1 MTLWHIRVVKRLE
14 DSRIFQQVVLAGAK
28 VRGIVKE
35 SLFLEVYYYP
45 ITKSYSYALVDL
57 TLPEKGD
64 KRVFGWDD
72 YPHEGVQ
79 DIRSLSSFPHHFQ
92 RRRKGGWIFEESPM
106 TGNIEKDIEIVLGT
120 LREYLKEEKRG
131 V

>member
-79 DIRSLSSFPHHFQ
+79 DIRNL
-92 RRRKGGWIFEESPM
+92 
-106 TGNIEKDIEIVLGT
+106 
-120 LREYLKEEKRG
+120 
-131 V
+131 